1 MRLFEIKIYNK
12 SLNQLDVISDY
23 QTKPKP
29 DTNIYLQNYWPFDGN
44 LDETVASQNLRTD
57 NANIQIDIKKIEIID
72 FSLHERGP
80 PEDRRFAKDAQL
92 RFNIRRGN
100 AFCKIEEEVFIIRRG
115 MRKFYDIEPAFLKN

>member
-1 MRLFEIKIYNK
+1 MNLKPYKENSSSDEEDQNKHNLSQYSQKESKNIFIKDPIELYNFCK
-12 SLNQLDVISDY
+12 NHKKILLLSEQYPPNQ
-23 QTKPKP
+23 
-29 DTNIYLQNYWPFDGN
+29 
-44 LDETVASQNLRTD
+44 
-57 NANIQIDIKKIEIID
+57 KIEIID

-100 AFCKIEEEVFIIRRG
+100 AFCKIEEDVFIIRRG